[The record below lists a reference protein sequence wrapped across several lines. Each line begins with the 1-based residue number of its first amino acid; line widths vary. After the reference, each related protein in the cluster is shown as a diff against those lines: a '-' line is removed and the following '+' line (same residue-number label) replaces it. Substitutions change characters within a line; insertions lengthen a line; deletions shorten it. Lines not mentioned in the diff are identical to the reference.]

1 MQPSLEESNPE
12 LTQADHRANRKAS
25 VLKTIKTSIWTK
37 FPSVIILLVVL
48 PLATREFGP
57 TFNAFAAILALLSTF
72 QTFNLGVGPAAAM
85 ELSKFAE
92 SPNEEEESLVIG
104 QSILAYFLSSVL
116 TALIFIGAYYL
127 FGQNLIYGHTLQD
140 QAAML
145 TLGTVLITVG
155 ILLNGPSSLAQ
166 QLNTGYL
173 QEHKNAQANIFIQS
187 AVLIVSIFAVTIL
200 KSPAIYLF
208 TVALTHP
215 TITVLHSLRF
225 FLIDKPRI
233 KPRLNKASLSNSLIL
248 LMNNCLFSIGTMGT
262 LTTRALPVLLIGF
275 YSASSNNIGTASL
288 FISWLNPIINI
299 MTLVTVSLTPAIAT
313 AITNHDF
320 DWARRILQKLAKY
333 VTLTLAVGIPLA
345 YFIGPKVHRA
355 LFPSQYTLTSLHF
368 ALLLLAATT
377 SAILGLAFSTSA
389 ASKRYKQ
396 NAQAGIIQAVV
407 GTSVAIALLPT
418 LGITGMALAI
428 IMSEAV
434 ALIYL
439 AANIRKNLNT
449 SQVKGSHSNTD

>member
-1 MQPSLEESNPE
+1 LHPPLEESNPE

-25 VLKTIKTSIWTK
+25 VLKTIRTSVWTK

-92 SPNEEEESLVIG
+92 SPNEEKECLTIG
-104 QSILAYFLSSVL
+104 QSALAYVLSSVL
-116 TALIFIGAYYL
+116 TAVIFIGAYFI
-127 FGQNLIYGHTLQD
+127 FGQNSMYGNSLQD
-140 QAAML
+140 QQAML
-145 TLGTVLITVG
+145 TLGTVLIAVG

-173 QEHKNAQANIFIQS
+173 QEHKNAQANIVIQS
-187 AVLIVSIFAVTIL
+187 AVLIISIFAVTVL

-215 TITVLHSLRF
+215 TVTVIHSLRF
-225 FLIDKPRI
+225 FLIDKPHIR
-233 KPRLNKASLSNSLIL
+233 PRLNKASLSNSVRL
-248 LMNNCLFSIGTMGT
+248 LLNNCLFSIGTMGT

-288 FISWLNPIINI
+288 FISWLNPILNI
-299 MTLVTVSLTPAIAT
+299 LTLVTVSLTPAIAT

-320 DWARRILQKLAKY
+320 DWAKKILQKLAKY

-345 YFIGPKVHRA
+345 YFVGPIVHRA
-355 LFPSQYTLTSLHF
+355 LFPSQYSLTSLHF

-389 ASKRYKQ
+389 ATKRYKQ

-407 GTSVAIALLPT
+407 GTSVAIVLLPN

-428 IMSEAV
+428 IMSETV

-439 AANIRKNLNT
+439 AANIRISLNKPP
-449 SQVKGSHSNTD
+449 VEGSHSHAD

>member
-1 MQPSLEESNPE
+1 MHPPLEESNPE

-25 VLKTIKTSIWTK
+25 VLKTIKTSVWTK

-85 ELSKFAE
+85 ELSRFTE
-92 SPNEEEESLVIG
+92 SPNEDQECLTIG
-104 QSILAYFLSSVL
+104 QAFLAYIFSSVL
-116 TALIFIGAYYL
+116 TALIFIGAYFL
-127 FGQNLIYGHTLQD
+127 LGQNSIYGRSLQD
-140 QAAML
+140 QQAML
-145 TLGTVLITVG
+145 TLGTVLIAVG

-173 QEHKNAQANIFIQS
+173 QEHKNAQANILIQS
-187 AVLIVSIFAVTIL
+187 AVLIVSIFAVTVL

-225 FLIDKPRI
+225 FLIDKPHIR
-233 KPRLNKASLSNSLIL
+233 PRLNKVSLSNSVRL
-248 LMNNCLFSIGTMGT
+248 LLNNCLFSIGTMGT

-288 FISWLNPIINI
+288 FISWLNPILNI
-299 MTLVTVSLTPAIAT
+299 LTLVTVSLTPAIAT
-313 AITNHDF
+313 AITNHDLA
-320 DWARRILQKLAKY
+320 WAKRILQKLAKY
-333 VTLTLAVGIPLA
+333 VLVALSIGIPAALLV
-345 YFIGPKVHRA
+345 GPLLHKA
-355 LFPSQYTLTSLHF
+355 LFPSQYSLTSLHF

-377 SAILGLAFSTSA
+377 SSILGLSFSTSA
-389 ASKRYKQ
+389 ACKEYRL
-396 NAQAGIIQAVV
+396 NAKAGVVQAIV
-407 GTSVAIALLPT
+407 GTLTAIVLLPQ

-428 IMSEAV
+428 IFSELV
-434 ALIYL
+434 AIAIL
-439 AANIRKNLNT
+439 ARGIQANFRSTPQN
-449 SQVKGSHSNTD
+449 

>member
-1 MQPSLEESNPE
+1 
-12 LTQADHRANRKAS
+12 
-25 VLKTIKTSIWTK
+25 
-37 FPSVIILLVVL
+37 
-48 PLATREFGP
+48 
-57 TFNAFAAILALLSTF
+57 
-72 QTFNLGVGPAAAM
+72 M

-225 FLIDKPRI
+225 FLIDKPSI
-233 KPRLNKASLSNSLIL
+233 KPRLNRASFSNSLRFFTR
-248 LMNNCLFSIGTMGT
+248 NCLFSIGTMGT

-288 FISWLNPIINI
+288 FISWLNPILNLL
-299 MTLVTVSLTPAIAT
+299 TLVTVSLTPAIAT
-313 AITNHDF
+313 AITNHDIE
-320 DWARRILQKLAKY
+320 WAQRILKKLAKY
-333 VTLTLAVGIPLA
+333 VLFALSVGIPAAFLV
-345 YFIGPKVHRA
+345 GPILHRA
-355 LFPSQYTLTSLHF
+355 LFPSQYSLTSLHF

-377 SAILGLAFSTSA
+377 SSVLGLAFSTSA
-389 ASKRYKQ
+389 ACKGYRH
-396 NAQAGIIQAVV
+396 NAIAGVVQAVV
-407 GTSVAIALLPT
+407 GTLTAIVLLPQ

-428 IMSEAV
+428 ILSEVV
-434 ALIYL
+434 AIAIL
-439 AANIRKNLNT
+439 AKGIQTNFQSAPKN
-449 SQVKGSHSNTD
+449 

>member
-1 MQPSLEESNPE
+1 MHPPLEESNPE

-25 VLKTIKTSIWTK
+25 VLKTIKTSVWTK

-48 PLATREFGP
+48 PLATREFGA

-92 SPNEEEESLVIG
+92 SPNEEQECLTIG
-104 QSILAYFLSSVL
+104 QAFLAYIFSSVL
-116 TALIFIGAYYL
+116 TALIFIGAYFL
-127 FGQNLIYGHTLQD
+127 LGQNSIYGRSLQD
-140 QAAML
+140 QQAML
-145 TLGTVLITVG
+145 TLGTVLIAVG

-173 QEHKNAQANIFIQS
+173 QEHKNAQANILIQS
-187 AVLIVSIFAVTIL
+187 AVLIVSIFAVTVL

-225 FLIDKPRI
+225 FLIDRPHIRPRI
-233 KPRLNKASLSNSLIL
+233 NKASISHSLRFLS
-248 LMNNCLFSIGTMGT
+248 NNCLFSIGTMGT

-288 FISWLNPIINI
+288 FISWLNPILNI
-299 MTLVTVSLTPAIAT
+299 LTLVTVSLAPAIAT
-313 AITNHDF
+313 AITNHDLA
-320 DWARRILQKLAKY
+320 WAKRILQKLAKY
-333 VTLTLAVGIPLA
+333 VLVALSLGIPAAFLV
-345 YFIGPKVHRA
+345 GPLLHKA
-355 LFPSQYTLTSLHF
+355 LFPSQYSLTSLHF

-377 SAILGLAFSTSA
+377 SSILGLAFSTSA
-389 ASKRYKQ
+389 ACKGYRL
-396 NAQAGIIQAVV
+396 NAKAGVVQAVV
-407 GTSVAIALLPT
+407 GTLTAVVLLPQ

-428 IMSEAV
+428 IFSELV
-434 ALIYL
+434 AIAIL
-439 AANIRKNLNT
+439 ARGI
-449 SQVKGSHSNTD
+449 QVNFRSTPQN